1 MLSVGTYPLRYRRSR
16 CEHMPTAAL
25 HDLGPLDALVTVQ
38 ERRHGSPAG
47 FPPRPAHFGPTHDD
61 TNNDA
66 VACAPRHHITA
77 HWFTF
82 RDNGRYFHVL
92 VAFGKRTPASVRRQ
106 AWGVLDSLQVAR
118 RH

>member
-1 MLSVGTYPLRYRRSR
+1 
-16 CEHMPTAAL
+16 MPNATL
-25 HDLGPLDALVTVQ
+25 HDLGPRDAFVTLQ
-38 ERRHGSPAG
+38 ERAHGSPAG
-47 FPPRPAHFGPTHDD
+47 FPPRPAHFGATPDD

-66 VACAPRHHITA
+66 VECAPGNRLTA

-82 RDNGRYFHVL
+82 RDNSRYFYVL
-92 VAFGKRTPASVRRQ
+92 VAFGRHSPARVQNQ